1 MAECFS
7 LDLTKRVP
15 DKFKGNAK
23 VEAGYWI
30 LVAGYWMSDIN
41 ACVLEMPLLISG
53 ELFRI

>member
-7 LDLTKRVP
+7 LGLTKRVP

-41 ACVLEMPLLISG
+41 ACGLEMPLLISG